1 MITIQK
7 GFLHVKIHF
16 WKNYFGPKKSIAPK
30 KKFGW
35 LSAPMGASIEKII
48 SKIHSIII

>member
-16 WKNYFGPKKSIAPK
+16 WKNYFGPKKSIAPI
-30 KKFGW
+30 FFVW